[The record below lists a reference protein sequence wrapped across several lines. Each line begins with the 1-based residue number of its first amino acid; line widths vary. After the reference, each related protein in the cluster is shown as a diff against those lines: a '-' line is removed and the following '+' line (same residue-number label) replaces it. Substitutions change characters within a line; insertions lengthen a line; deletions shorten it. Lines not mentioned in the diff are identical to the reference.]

1 MSVPKE
7 ASELTGESAQ
17 ARPKSS
23 RLPRSIWFL
32 LVLTLALVFVSLSMY
47 LGPYKSGNHAVFA
60 VSITA
65 GAFVAS
71 AVMGVSYF
79 RGIERHR
86 G

>member
-1 MSVPKE
+1 VSVPKE

-47 LGPYKSGNHAVFA
+47 LGPYKSDSMPQEK
-60 VSITA
+60 SIGKPRTQMTRDTLA
-65 GAFVAS
+65 
-71 AVMGVSYF
+71 
-79 RGIERHR
+79 RRHR
-86 G
+86 TEKP